1 MKKNL
6 LSVLLS
12 TAMVATLLVGCGA
25 KEAAPVA
32 DTAETVEEQVEE
44 VVEEKEDTPEEVTE
58 TADVAAE
65 GQVYYLNFKPEQD
78 EQWQALAKSYSE
90 QTGVPVTVV
99 TAASGTYEETLTA
112 EIAKDEAPTLFQVNG
127 PVGLA
132 NWSDYCYDLSGS
144 DIYNNLT
151 SDAFALKADGEV
163 KGIAYVIES
172 YGIITNAELLEQA
185 GYTTDDIS

>member
-65 GQVYYLNFKPEQD
+65 GQVYYLNFKP
-78 EQWQALAKSYSE
+78 
-90 QTGVPVTVV
+90 
-99 TAASGTYEETLTA
+99 
-112 EIAKDEAPTLFQVNG
+112 
-127 PVGLA
+127 
-132 NWSDYCYDLSGS
+132 DLR
-144 DIYNNLT
+144 L
-151 SDAFALKADGEV
+151 V
-163 KGIAYVIES
+163 R
-172 YGIITNAELLEQA
+172 
-185 GYTTDDIS
+185 